1 MLDRLQQYR
10 LREPY
15 IVVCLLFAAVAFNLS
30 FLYPSFSVDALT
42 GTDLLLHTILVE
54 SVIDA
59 VNNGQNFLDPWQ
71 GSMGMGH
78 PMFHYYQHLP
88 HVALG
93 LFQVLTFGVFPAD
106 GLVNWSAYLLV
117 SIFPLSIYWSLRR
130 FGFDQISSAMGG
142 LVASLVATGGT
153 QGFDYISYIGGAQG
167 LYTQLWAMVLMPP
180 ALASGYR
187 VLREGRGY
195 FLAVLFLAAT
205 LMSHL
210 LYGYMAFITLGVL
223 IFIFPIRL
231 TLPWD
236 IGSRSGA
243 TGGTRAQRRRS
254 QRSGRPQTPDIIPAA
269 PPESETLSYTA
280 SVFVRVRRL
289 AVVFLLVVAVTSY
302 FLVPFFLDLG
312 FFNSSVHIDPRNYD
326 SLGHSLALQVMF
338 QGSMFDFER
347 FPSLSILIIGG
358 FAVCLLQWRSE
369 LYLIPITI
377 FMIWLLLYFGR
388 PTWGSLIDL
397 LPLSQN
403 ILMFRFIG
411 GIHLGGIFLVAV
423 ALGASWRWAMSRDN
437 IWYPVAALVLTLA
450 VLLPAFIER
459 RSYLKEDVQ
468 RLESCQQ
475 REILENQDVNL
486 LLDEI
491 KSLPEGRVY
500 AGRFFYSEPHWG
512 FNYRAGCILLQARAL
527 EEGLDTMASLF
538 HRYSLTSDL
547 LDDFDESKPEQY
559 NLFNV
564 RYVIAPEGQSFP
576 DFVKPIQQFGSHVLY
591 EVETTGYFDLVG
603 SEMAF
608 AGEKTE
614 LLPAA
619 STWLASGL
627 PAAKQHPMISIGV
640 TSKEIPDSLSAAPEL
655 IFDVEVP
662 ANLDRGTVIAEE
674 IRSDYFSADVVV
686 ERDSI
691 LLLKAS
697 YHPNWQ
703 ATVDGVETDT
713 LMLMPGFIGVE
724 LTPGEHSVRL
734 EYRARGLR
742 TVLLVVG
749 LLILALIAVV
759 ESRRSSISNWLRP
772 RVLARFDRSD
782 KRA

>member
-1 MLDRLQQYR
+1 MLDGLQQFR

-15 IVVCLLFAAVAFNLS
+15 IVVCLLFAAVAFNLI
-30 FLYPSFSVDALT
+30 FLYSSFSVDTST

-106 GLVNWSAYLLV
+106 GLVNWSAYLLI

-142 LVASLVATGGT
+142 LVASLVATAGT
-153 QGFDYISYIGGAQG
+153 QGFDYISYVGGAQG

-195 FLAVLFLAAT
+195 FLAVLLLAAT

-210 LYGYMAFITLGVL
+210 LYGYMAFITLGILMFV
-223 IFIFPIRL
+223 FSMKFV
-231 TLPWD
+231 LPWD
-236 IGSRSGA
+236 IGRRSGA
-243 TGGTRAQRRRS
+243 TGGSRAQRRRS
-254 QRSGRPQTPDIIPAA
+254 QRSGRSQAPEVIPSTPPDSHTPTYI
-269 PPESETLSYTA
+269 A
-280 SVFVRVRRL
+280 SVLVRIRRL
-289 AVVFLLVVAVTSY
+289 TLLLLLVVAVTSY
-302 FLVPFFLDLG
+302 FLAPFFLDLG

-326 SLGHSLALQVMF
+326 SLGHSLALQVLF

-347 FPSLSILIIGG
+347 FPSLSILIIVG
-358 FAVCLLQWRSE
+358 FAICLLRWRSE
-369 LYLIPITI
+369 LYLIPVTV
-377 FMIWLLLYFGR
+377 FLIWLLLYFGR
-388 PTWGSLIDL
+388 PTWGSLIDV

-423 ALGASWRWAMSRDN
+423 ALGASWRWAVSRDN
-437 IWYPVAALVLTLA
+437 IWYPVGALVLTVV

-459 RSYLKEDVQ
+459 RSYLEEDGQ

-475 REILENQDVNL
+475 REILETQNVNL
-486 LLDEI
+486 LLDEL
-491 KSLPEGRVY
+491 KSLPEGRIY

-527 EEGLDTMASLF
+527 EEGLDTMAPLF

-547 LDDFDESKPEQY
+547 LDDFDESRPEQY

-564 RYVIAPEGQSFP
+564 RYVIAPEGQNFP
-576 DFVKPIQQFGSHVLY
+576 DFVKPLEQFGSHLLY

-627 PAAKQHPMISIGV
+627 PAAKQHPVISIGG
-640 TSKEIPDSLSAAPEL
+640 TSKEIPDSLAEAPALISSA
-655 IFDVEVP
+655 EVL
-662 ANLDRGTVIAEE
+662 ATLERGAVVAEE
-674 IRSDYFSADVVV
+674 IGSDYFSADVAV
-686 ERDSI
+686 ERESI
-691 LLLKAS
+691 LMLKAS
-697 YHPNWQ
+697 YHPNWR

-713 LMLMPGFIGVE
+713 LMLMPGFVGVE
-724 LTPGEHSVRL
+724 LTPGDHSVRL

-742 TVLLVVG
+742 TILLVLG
-749 LLILALIAVV
+749 LLILASIAVV
-759 ESRRSSISNWLRP
+759 ESRRSSISDWLRP
-772 RVLARFDRSD
+772 RVVARFNRSGE
-782 KRA
+782 RP